1 MPKDLM
7 GKRMKQKRPVKGRGG
22 RSMDRLYA
30 KALKYLM
37 RMQHEQMRQ
46 VYADLRAISAD
57 KGSDEYAIAHEKIL
71 SQLDSLIEDSE
82 RRLKRWEKTS
92 GGWDFSAEKA
102 GGVFAEDS
110 TLRLRPFSDKDK
122 WSYYEIRR
130 PYRIFKDN
138 TPEDELI
145 ANYWVETQGD
155 TEFFCMVERAS
166 DGQIIGYITLKDT
179 SKDLWEVAIELRPDY
194 CGFGYGPAA
203 ILLFLNRIRDIT
215 GKRQYNFL
223 VEVDN
228 IPCQRCMG
236 KIKAKLTGLM
246 DIVFDDREQ
255 AEKFEKENLDM
266 ITEHL
271 EGLAAELGVEPRK
284 LLSNVL
290 DYRLTI

>member
-30 KALKYLM
+30 KALKFLM

-155 TEFFCMVERAS
+155 TEFFCMVERVS
-166 DGQIIGYITLKDT
+166 DGQNIGYITLKDT

-271 EGLAAELGVEPRK
+271 EGLAAELRVEPRK